1 MKRIKVGTPAER
13 FVLIH
18 KAMSSKMPC
27 VLCNGKPYVVGVFVP
42 YSKKF
47 LQHCNLGSII
57 VYGLCRKCN
66 KKKDK
71 LALIDDAI
79 LQDLAAESN

>member
-1 MKRIKVGTPAER
+1 MKKIKVGTSAEQII
-13 FVLIH
+13 LIH
-18 KAMSSKMPC
+18 QAMSSKMPC
-27 VLCNGKPYVVGVFVP
+27 VLCGGKPHVVGVFAP

-47 LQHCNLGSII
+47 LQHCKLGSIV
-57 VYGLCRKCN
+57 VYSLCRKCN